1 MNSNTIIAEASKGKT
16 ITDSKLIFLA
26 EDDLDDQELLIEA
39 FTNLDT
45 ETEIFTIANGNKA
58 IGLLEKMADNQLPNL
73 IILDYNLPE
82 VNGGQ
87 ILEILQKDQR
97 YHPIPKVIWST
108 SNSPMYQSQCL
119 SLGARAYLVKPSD
132 IKGIQNMA
140 QQMLSFCKTEI
151 A

>member
-1 MNSNTIIAEASKGKT
+1 MNSYIIAAEASKEKT
-16 ITDSKLIFLA
+16 TTEPKLIFLA

-45 ETEIFTIANGNKA
+45 KAEIFTIANGNKA
-58 IGLLEKMADNQLPNL
+58 IGFLEKMPDNQLPHL

-97 YHPIPKVIWST
+97 YHTIPKVIWST

-119 SLGARAYLVKPSD
+119 SLGAKAYLVKPSD
-132 IKGIQNMA
+132 INGIQNMA
-140 QQMLSFCKTEI
+140 QQMLSYCISET